1 MSLPQPTR
9 FFLVLLG
16 LLLSRYAQAQ
26 KPVPGY
32 VITAGRDSLRGAIQI
47 HEEIDQQLR
56 VEFIPLY
63 ALQPIFLDAHQ
74 LAAYGYIHKKDT
86 VRYVAL
92 PISFSKSQ
100 PPFRVFLRQ
109 LVAGPVALYDYR
121 YSHVPLRT
129 RPYGSNTLPIFRPLS
144 RQTNLYTN
152 FTLVVHREG
161 EPNLQDV
168 RGWDFAADGSRYFSD
183 YPELAAELQ
192 AKKYRSDDVAKVVRR
207 YNGWRRSQ
215 PLQP

>member
-1 MSLPQPTR
+1 MSLSR
-9 FFLVLLG
+9 SILF
-16 LLLSRYAQAQ
+16 LLLLVSMVPGYSAQAQ

-32 VITAGRDSLRGAIQI
+32 VITAGRDSLLGAIQI
-47 HEEIDQQLR
+47 HEEVDQQLR

-63 ALQPIFLDAHQ
+63 GSQPIFLDAHQ
-74 LAAYGYIHKKDT
+74 LAAYGYIHRKDT

-100 PPFRVFLRQ
+100 PPFRIFLRQ

-121 YSHVPLRT
+121 YYPVPLRT
-129 RPYGSNTLPIFRPLS
+129 RPYGNQNLPIFRPLS
-144 RQTNLYTN
+144 RQTNLYAN

-161 EPNLQDV
+161 EASLQDV
-168 RGWDFAADGSRYFSD
+168 RGWEFAKDGSRYFRD

-192 AKKYRSDDVAKVVRR
+192 AKQYKSDDVAQVVRR

-215 PLQP
+215 QPRP

>member
-1 MSLPQPTR
+1 MSSLRTTQL
-9 FFLVLLG
+9 FLLLVS
-16 LLLSRYAQAQ
+16 LLLSSYAQAQ

-32 VITAGRDSLRGAIQI
+32 VITAGRDSLLGAIQM
-47 HEEIDQQLR
+47 HEETDQQLR

-63 ALQPIFLDAHQ
+63 GPQPIFLDAHQ
-74 LAAYGYIHKKDT
+74 LAAYGYIHKQDT

-92 PISFSKSQ
+92 PISFGKSQ
-100 PPFRVFLRQ
+100 PPFRIFLRQ

-129 RPYGSNTLPIFRPLS
+129 RPYGNNTLPLFRPLS
-144 RQTNLYTN
+144 RQTNLYAN

-161 EPNLQDV
+161 EANLQDV
-168 RGWDFAADGSRYFSD
+168 RGWDFATDGSYYFRD

-207 YNGWRRSQ
+207 YNSWRRSQ